1 MLMAIATWEHQKKII
16 VTIKIGVDVQEY
28 EKIVLWVLG
37 VITLLL
43 FIYITYQII

>member
-1 MLMAIATWEHQKKII
+1 MATRF
-16 VTIKIGVDVQEY
+16 TIKIGVDMQEY
-28 EKIVLWVLG
+28 EKTVLWVLG